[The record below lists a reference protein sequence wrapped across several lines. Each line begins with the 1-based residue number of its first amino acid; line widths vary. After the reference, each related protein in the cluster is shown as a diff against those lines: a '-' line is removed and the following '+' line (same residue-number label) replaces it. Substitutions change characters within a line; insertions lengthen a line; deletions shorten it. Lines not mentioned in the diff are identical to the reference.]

1 MTPCGSPFILDQIK
15 RLNESISRTDFE
27 FIGSMPINMMR
38 SSLKKV
44 LRSGI
49 IYYEII
55 IPFC

>member
-1 MTPCGSPFILDQIK
+1 MTPCGSPFVLDQIK
-15 RLNESISRTDFE
+15 RRNESISGNDFE

-49 IYYEII
+49 IFYEVII
-55 IPFC
+55 LFQ